1 MIDIKAIK
9 NRHAAGMD
17 SRQSAHQDREDLL
30 AEVERL
36 QHDIADLQMLR
47 DEHQMDV
54 MHAFQE
60 GGEDERRKVV
70 VWLREECMEAA
81 ATTHR
86 AGESTLLHRLA
97 RIIERGEHLKESP

>member
-1 MIDIKAIK
+1 MIDLKAIK
-9 NRHAAGMD
+9 ARHAAGMD
-17 SRQSAHQDREDLL
+17 TRQSAHQDREDLL

-60 GGEDERRKVV
+60 GGEEERRKVAE
-70 VWLREECMEAA
+70 WLRAVGNPRSQYYRMFGVCE
-81 ATTHR
+81 T
-86 AGESTLLHRLA
+86 AGE
-97 RIIERGEHLKESP
+97 IERGVHLRKEKW

>member
-9 NRHAAGMD
+9 NRHTAGMD
-17 SRQSAHQDREDLL
+17 SGGSAHQDREVLL

-47 DEHQMDV
+47 DEHQMDN

-70 VWLREECMEAA
+70 AWLRTTQPPRMWAA
-81 ATTHR
+81 
-86 AGESTLLHRLA
+86 LLDA
-97 RIIERGEHLKESP
+97 ADIIERGEHLGETE